1 MMKEKLKERLKSIV
15 FGKSNLT
22 LNEQDFIRKRD
33 YCSKIID
40 ALDTY
45 INNKHADDCT
55 DETVHVAKMKLLE
68 IIKEYEDEN
77 NNSGNSLCAIQ
88 VFRPIDGLFYT
99 VGDMLCHEYYYK
111 INADEYQNCIRRLND
126 RIAEAKK
133 NIEIEKT
140 DPSKKDKRFWSP
152 RSNLRMY
159 KKMLEYYSNLIKN
172 LENES

>member
-1 MMKEKLKERLKSIV
+1 MMRERLKERLDGI
-15 FGKSNLT
+15 FLGGSNLT
-22 LNEQDFIRKRD
+22 FDEQDFIKKRD
-33 YCSKIID
+33 YSAKIIN
-40 ALDTY
+40 ALDAY
-45 INNKHADDCT
+45 LNVKHSDNGTEALIRDAKQKLDD
-55 DETVHVAKMKLLE
+55 L
-68 IIKEYEDEN
+68 ISEYENEN
-77 NNSGNSLCAIQ
+77 LNCCNTLSAIQ
-88 VFRPIDGLFYT
+88 VFRPIDSLFYT
-99 VGDMLCHEYYYK
+99 IGDMLCHEYYYK